1 LVLEL
6 FDKWALDFVG
16 PINPPSYHNSYI
28 LVCKYYLTKW
38 MEAKALTVMT
48 KQEVVGFIH
57 EEIFTRF
64 GILWEIIIDE
74 GTQFTSRLI
83 KYLMDRYNI
92 SHRFSIQYHPR
103 TNGKV
108 EREKQSY

>member
-1 LVLEL
+1 MQLDDRSLHPQLVLET

-28 LVCKYYLTKW
+28 LVCTYYVPKR

-57 EEIFTRF
+57 EEIFTKF
-64 GILWEIIIDE
+64 EIPWEIVIYE

-92 SHRFSIQYHPR
+92 KHRVTI
-103 TNGKV
+103 
-108 EREKQSY
+108 